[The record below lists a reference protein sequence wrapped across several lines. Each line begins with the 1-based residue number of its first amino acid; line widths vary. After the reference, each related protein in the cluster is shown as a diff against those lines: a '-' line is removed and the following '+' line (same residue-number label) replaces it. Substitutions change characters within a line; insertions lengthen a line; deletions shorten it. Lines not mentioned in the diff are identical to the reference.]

1 MKPEKSLEDHAITI
15 VNRSFIGIILLIIS
29 KYFPH
34 PVLSLGLLATGVVLL
49 VNAILYSRKHYKC
62 PHCGAPLPLKGSS
75 CPDYCMDCGKKLGDN
90 PDSLT

>member
-34 PVLSLGLLATGVVLL
+34 PVLSLGLLAAGVVLL

-62 PHCGAPLPLKGSS
+62 PHCGAPLPLKGDS
-75 CPDYCMDCGKKLGDN
+75 CPDYCMDCGKKLEAGSDT
-90 PDSLT
+90 LT